1 MFVFQLE
8 TRSDN
13 RLDDGRRLRVVAGVR
28 MSSSLSGD
36 GHDLITTTDSAS
48 LSIALGFDSLVV
60 RSDYPAKEILK
71 GISGYVKA
79 GGITAVMGASASGK
93 SVLLQALSGRIQ
105 DMFIGGKVYMN
116 GQVVNPQSVDNP
128 IAFVP
133 QGDSVIGDLTAREVT
148 TQTALLKRNDDR
160 EKIDK
165 DVDKLLGR
173 LGLRPVAD
181 NIIGTLI
188 FVSLP

>member
-1 MFVFQLE
+1 
-8 TRSDN
+8 
-13 RLDDGRRLRVVAGVR
+13 
-28 MSSSLSGD
+28 
-36 GHDLITTTDSAS
+36 
-48 LSIALGFDSLVV
+48 
-60 RSDYPAKEILK
+60 
-71 GISGYVKA
+71 
-79 GGITAVMGASASGK
+79 
-93 SVLLQALSGRIQ
+93 
-105 DMFIGGKVYMN
+105 
-116 GQVVNPQSVDNP
+116 
-128 IAFVP
+128 VP

-165 DVDKLLGR
+165 DVDELLGR